1 MGLLFFLFCIYAYEY
16 IALEQIYKLI
26 ISEDE
31 VEFKKSDNF

>member
-26 ISEDE
+26 SEDE